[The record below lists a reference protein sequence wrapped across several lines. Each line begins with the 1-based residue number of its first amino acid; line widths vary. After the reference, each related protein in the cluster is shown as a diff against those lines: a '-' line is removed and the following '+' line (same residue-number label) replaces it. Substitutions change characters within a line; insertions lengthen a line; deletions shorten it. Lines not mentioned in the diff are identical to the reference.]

1 MRFKYLYEQGK
12 EGRGRGREKESVLR
26 QRSVGRGGRGKQ
38 E

>member
-12 EGRGRGREKESVLR
+12 EGRGREKESGLR
-26 QRSVGRGGRGKQ
+26 QKSVGRGGRGKQ